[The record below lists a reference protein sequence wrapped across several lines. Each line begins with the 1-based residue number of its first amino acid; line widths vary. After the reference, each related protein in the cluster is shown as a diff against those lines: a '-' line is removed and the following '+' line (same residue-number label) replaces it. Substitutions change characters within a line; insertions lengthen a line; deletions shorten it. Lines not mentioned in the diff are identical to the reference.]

1 MTSST
6 SFAVPKVTWFFVAVA
21 WVVFAHSI
29 LLTVVAAAPRAEEYE
44 VELNL
49 MSDFSRSLAAQSA
62 VPSSPESPR
71 VRRRRFPQTDSP
83 HVCLAFLSCCDRIDL
98 LNHTLAAAIRHMEE
112 DEPHNLRYEIAWV
125 DNGSEAQL
133 TDEIMKNYQI
143 EHALPMDQN
152 LGLAFG
158 MNLLIQNL
166 CTAPYILLLEEDWL
180 YLDDLVVEQTD
191 RRKAAIATAI
201 AFAETNQTAYDGRQV
216 VGVFLRPETY
226 GSFLQFPFLDI
237 WQDVDVDLQQL
248 GSQSGGVDC
257 VAESSTENIQYQ
269 IVCSDPST
277 SSKYIWGSYT
287 NGAGLYKR
295 SALMDVGRMYGEPG
309 DAFHERYVEGNFAY
323 RAGLKYCHAAIQLG
337 NCKDLGERKC
347 TAAFYHIGGGR
358 GTRPMKATN
367 TKCASD
373 LWNFV
378 GTPMLYRYL
387 KIGGSMTGMCSMAEI
402 RKLKQLK
409 AKEEDAEEY
418 RQEVKERSKEVFEKE
433 QAERQQMIAQART
446 IKETDKDWLRQNY
459 EWMSTLTDEEIDMA
473 ADAME
478 RLARSPHPLEGY
490 WDSHGRPLK

>member
-191 RRKAAIATAI
+191 RRTKQLTMAARSWA
-201 AFAETNQTAYDGRQV
+201 
-216 VGVFLRPETY
+216 
-226 GSFLQFPFLDI
+226 SFC
-237 WQDVDVDLQQL
+237 DL
-248 GSQSGGVDC
+248 
-257 VAESSTENIQYQ
+257 
-269 IVCSDPST
+269 
-277 SSKYIWGSYT
+277 
-287 NGAGLYKR
+287 KR
-295 SALMDVGRMYGEPG
+295 
-309 DAFHERYVEGNFAY
+309 
-323 RAGLKYCHAAIQLG
+323 
-337 NCKDLGERKC
+337 
-347 TAAFYHIGGGR
+347 TAAFFNFHSWIFGKMLTWIFNSSDHNLVVLIVLQNRAQKTFNIKLYVLIPVHLVSISGA
-358 GTRPMKATN
+358 ATQ
-367 TKCASD
+367 TV
-373 LWNFV
+373 L
-378 GTPMLYRYL
+378 
-387 KIGGSMTGMCSMAEI
+387 GSTNEA
-402 RKLKQLK
+402 
-409 AKEEDAEEY
+409 
-418 RQEVKERSKEVFEKE
+418 
-433 QAERQQMIAQART
+433 
-446 IKETDKDWLRQNY
+446 
-459 EWMSTLTDEEIDMA
+459 
-473 ADAME
+473 
-478 RLARSPHPLEGY
+478 P
-490 WDSHGRPLK
+490 